1 MSLIVEKVS
10 KRFGGHVGLH
20 EVSFITGPGEIV
32 VILGPN
38 GAGKTTLMRTVSGE
52 LPATEGYIRVDGG
65 PVSSFRRNAV
75 ASSGD
80 QRTVFTGF
88 TGHDYRR
95 VWELLYP
102 QFDHPL
108 FDRFTE
114 QFKWDLSRRVDFA
127 PMGVRSLFLTLGALA
142 CRPQLLL
149 IDEPFQ
155 HITPQESD
163 ILCDILRT
171 FADEHLSTILLAS
184 TELYEPESLI
194 DRFVVL
200 RNGKLLYTSRLDEA
214 RRTQRIVPGSEDVS
228 GLLTIGPIIGEW
240 LVYTDDDIG
249 RVPTMRE
256 IVIGYLNGAP
266 D

>member
-1 MSLIVEKVS
+1 VTLIVEKVS
-10 KRFGGHVGLH
+10 KRFGKHIGLH
-20 EVSFITGPGEIV
+20 DVSFITGPGEIV

-38 GAGKTTLMRTVSGE
+38 GAGKTTLMRTASGE
-52 LPATEGYIRVDGG
+52 WPATSGYIRVDGG
-65 PVSSFRRNAV
+65 PVSALGRSAV

-80 QRTVFTGF
+80 QRTVFNGF

-95 VWELLYP
+95 IWELLYP
-102 QFDHPL
+102 QFDHTL
-108 FDRFTE
+108 FDRFVD
-114 QFKWDLSRRVDFA
+114 QFKWDLSRRIDFA
-127 PMGVRSLFLTLGALA
+127 PMGVRSVFLTLGALA

-163 ILCDILRT
+163 ILCDILRN
-171 FADEHLSTILLAS
+171 FADEHRSTVLLAS

-200 RNGKLLYTSRLDEA
+200 RNGRLLYTARLDTA
-214 RRTQRIVPGSEDVS
+214 RRIHRIVSGTEDVS
-228 GLLTIGPIIGEW
+228 DMLTIGPIIGEW
-240 LVYTDDDIG
+240 LVYTDEQIG
-249 RVPTMRE
+249 REPTMRE
-256 IVIGYLNGAP
+256 IVTGYLNGAP

>member
-10 KRFGGHVGLH
+10 KRFGSAIGLTD
-20 EVSFITGPGEIV
+20 VSFITGPGEIV

-52 LPATEGYIRVDGG
+52 WPTTSGYIRVDGG
-65 PVSSFRRNAV
+65 PVTAFRRSAI

-95 VWELLYP
+95 VWDLLYP
-102 QFDHPL
+102 QFDHAL
-108 FDRFTE
+108 FDRFAE
-114 QFKWDLSRRVDFA
+114 QFKWDLSRRIDFA

-142 CRPQLLL
+142 CRPVLLL

-171 FADEHLSTILLAS
+171 FADEHRSTVLLAS

-200 RNGKLLYTSRLDEA
+200 KDGKLLYTARLDEA
-214 RRTQRIVPGSEDVS
+214 QRTHRVVPGTEDVS
-228 GLLTIGPIIGEW
+228 ELLTIGPIIGEW
-240 LVYTDDDIG
+240 LVFGDDPIG
-249 RVPTMRE
+249 RVPTIRE
-256 IVIGYLNGAP
+256 IVIGYLNGAA